1 MEGYDWIVQWS
12 MFHFSI
18 PFALDIQR
26 GRLCFVVLSETVL
39 GYPLSYTPKMTQE
52 YVDVAISE
60 MPDMGECWGGH
71 GQHNIITFFSGGCM
85 GVYYHPQRPCSRE
98 LSPQLRLIG
107 QITPRYGSSKKI

>member
-39 GYPLSYTPKMTQE
+39 RYLLSYTPKMTQE
-52 YVDVAISE
+52 YVDVTISE
-60 MPDMGECWGGH
+60 MPDMGECWGVMVS
-71 GQHNIITFFSGGCM
+71 TTS
-85 GVYYHPQRPCSRE
+85 SRSF
-98 LSPQLRLIG
+98 LVDAP
-107 QITPRYGSSKKI
+107 TMTV